1 MKLTLLVHEQSQQNN
16 QEHKYMKERIERLEK
31 IVSEIRDN
39 HLGHLKQ
46 NINDLRIEIVGVKTD
61 VKWLKKTY
69 WIVVTASVG
78 GAIAAII
85 PLLN

>member
-1 MKLTLLVHEQSQQNN
+1 
-16 QEHKYMKERIERLEK
+16 MKERIERLEK